1 MNTECDD
8 AICRPSPH
16 FSNSGKKNVV
26 RVIKRQPPC
35 ANVSLSRGTIKFVEQ
50 ALQLGVLEFLA

>member
-1 MNTECDD
+1 MRRRNLQ
-8 AICRPSPH
+8 AVPAFFQFRQ
-16 FSNSGKKNVV
+16 KNVV